1 MKFIFMQIIKA
12 VDKDGNSHEIT
23 PVTVVAEGTPREFLC
38 EGKLM
43 EAYKALNRK
52 RNLAER
58 ELREKFGSDYEVVVQ
73 TDRTDGVDRAYRL
86 NGRSYTRHEL
96 IEFIL
101 YCLTQ
106 SNQLQEL
113 FGGALLEEMQNQ
125 VNSAIAEFELQGV
138 TYGVYNGGTPIFT
151 GIESYGK
158 AQAVFY
164 NTAKACKILGLR
176 CDLVNE
182 ATGEV
187 IE

>member
-1 MKFIFMQIIKA
+1 MIKGGKMVSARGPVIGKKVEEDDWFCVSTAANNALIILNSINRVVNAVDCKIILKGFIYEDSIECWTELNMKF
-12 VDKDGNSHEIT
+12 D
-23 PVTVVAEGTPREFLC
+23 
-38 EGKLM
+38 
-43 EAYKALNRK
+43 
-52 RNLAER
+52 
-58 ELREKFGSDYEVVVQ
+58 
-73 TDRTDGVDRAYRL
+73 
-86 NGRSYTRHEL
+86 
-96 IEFIL
+96 
-101 YCLTQ
+101 CLTQ
-106 SNQLQEL
+106 GNQLQEF

-138 TYGVYNGGTPIFT
+138 TYGVCNGNTPIFT

-182 ATGEV
+182 KTGEV